1 MKKVYF
7 IICAL
12 CIVHCALLKAQTK
25 CATIAEI
32 KALANDASCVY
43 TGIATTTYYD
53 AYNGVVMQDATGAI
67 LLQSSYLNE
76 ANATDVK
83 VGMEITNVVGTFQQ
97 ASTSYMT
104 NIKVKKADIALIE
117 IKKEG
122 VSVTPQIVVFE
133 DYIANV
139 DKYDGM
145 SVKLENVN
153 IRQLAGTTLNE
164 IYSLTSDA
172 KLTVSFM
179 NAPGVVVPARAD
191 LEGFLSADYSGKIF
205 RVGSAT
211 TFVAYAYN
219 TINNIKVGV
228 TEASDREYELLGTFA
243 VTNVVNFAD
252 KKVVYI
258 QEEDSHRNYAL
269 RVVLSADADI
279 KIGDMVTGLCGKFEP
294 YTKGAN
300 QKSATLTQGIT
311 KAIEIVASGAQSRVL
326 SNYIYTLTDNDMQ
339 NAYMYDGTLI
349 SLSGG
354 VVTDNGNGAY
364 TYVIENENAQGRKEI
379 SLRVANVED
388 LSAYVGKECPV
399 QGVLD
404 VAATYPENA
413 MTLILRSTSD
423 FLESNVQFASIKEL
437 IEAGEPAGTSVTYEL
452 VNPVLVTYKFSKG
465 ESDNSLKSYYFI
477 VQDETEGIVVSLGSE
492 EIANIQVGDSIVGL
506 RGVYSNMRGLTTDI
520 LDVDVDMRKSIEVK
534 NSENEILPIEV
545 TFAQLFADKGAY
557 SNRVV
562 VVRGVK
568 NNKIQHTNNDGSA
581 WTECYFSQDSVR
593 MDYTVDADGN
603 PYFTYYDNMDI
614 IGIVDDRVIGS
625 YFSVW
630 ALSQEH
636 IINLDDT
643 VIENVDLDVDV
654 FARNSTIYVS
664 VNNDVEI
671 EVYSLRGMLLS
682 RQMTSNGVAR
692 IDVGNEHCV
701 IVRVGNSVHKV
712 AVK

>member
-153 IRQLAGTTLNE
+153 IRQIEGTTLNE

-228 TEASDREYELLGTFA
+228 TEASDREYELLDTFA
-243 VTNVVNFAD
+243 VTNVVNLAD

-300 QKSATLTQGIT
+300 QKSATLTQGTT
-311 KAIEIVASGAQSRVL
+311 KAIEIVASAAQSRVL

-354 VVTDNGNGAY
+354 
-364 TYVIENENAQGRKEI
+364 E
-379 SLRVANVED
+379 
-388 LSAYVGKECPV
+388 
-399 QGVLD
+399 
-404 VAATYPENA
+404 
-413 MTLILRSTSD
+413 
-423 FLESNVQFASIKEL
+423 
-437 IEAGEPAGTSVTYEL
+437 
-452 VNPVLVTYKFSKG
+452 
-465 ESDNSLKSYYFI
+465 
-477 VQDETEGIVVSLGSE
+477 
-492 EIANIQVGDSIVGL
+492 
-506 RGVYSNMRGLTTDI
+506 
-520 LDVDVDMRKSIEVK
+520 
-534 NSENEILPIEV
+534 
-545 TFAQLFADKGAY
+545 
-557 SNRVV
+557 
-562 VVRGVK
+562 
-568 NNKIQHTNNDGSA
+568 
-581 WTECYFSQDSVR
+581 
-593 MDYTVDADGN
+593 
-603 PYFTYYDNMDI
+603 
-614 IGIVDDRVIGS
+614 
-625 YFSVW
+625 
-630 ALSQEH
+630 
-636 IINLDDT
+636 
-643 VIENVDLDVDV
+643 
-654 FARNSTIYVS
+654 
-664 VNNDVEI
+664 
-671 EVYSLRGMLLS
+671 
-682 RQMTSNGVAR
+682 
-692 IDVGNEHCV
+692 
-701 IVRVGNSVHKV
+701 
-712 AVK
+712 